1 MKRFHQH
8 RIDAQTREQF
18 AETHLKAAD
27 FIPALFVTENTNEL
41 ERIAGLDGT
50 WHVGLNRL
58 AEALQPWMVLGL
70 DKVLLFGVPHEA
82 AKTPDGQAAWDGDP
96 IVSQAIRRIKAEF
109 PRLVIFTDVCLCA
122 YTSHGHCG
130 IIRGQNGQIDNDAT
144 LPGLAAM
151 ALAHARSGADW
162 VAPSAMMDGQVAAI
176 RETLDRNGF
185 GPDRTRVLGYSAKF
199 ASGFYGPFR
208 GAAASAPDFGDRKSY
223 QMDPRNG
230 REAME
235 EIQAD
240 LDEGAAAVMV
250 KPALNYL
257 DVLARARDGWPQVTL
272 AAYHTSGEFMSL
284 KAAAAAGVLEYPR
297 ALSEQLH
304 AIKRAGADWII
315 GYAAQEYLESLIPR
329 S

>member
-1 MKRFHQH
+1 MERFHQH

-18 AETHLKAAD
+18 AETRLEPSN
-27 FIPALFVTENTNEL
+27 FIPALFVTEIPNQL
-41 ERIAGLDGT
+41 ERISGLDGT
-50 WHVGLNRL
+50 WHAGLDRL
-58 AEALQPWMVLGL
+58 GDAIRPWLVLGL
-70 DKVLLFGVPHEA
+70 DKILLFGVPNEA
-82 AKTPDGQAAWDGDP
+82 AKTSDGRAAWARDP
-96 IVSQAIRRIKAEF
+96 IVSQAIRRLKAEF
-109 PRLVIFTDVCLCA
+109 PTLTIFTDVCLCA
-122 YTSHGHCG
+122 YTTHGHCG
-130 IIRGQNGQIDNDAT
+130 IIQDRSGHIDNDAT

-151 ALAHARSGADW
+151 ALSHAKAGADW

-176 RETLDRNGF
+176 RAELDQNGF
-185 GPDRTRVLGYSAKF
+185 GPDQTQVLGYSAKF
-199 ASGFYGPFR
+199 ASAFYGPFR

-230 REAME
+230 REALA

-257 DVLARARDGWPQVTL
+257 DVIARAHDLWPNTTL
-272 AAYHTSGEFMSL
+272 AAYHTSGEYMTL
-284 KAAAAAGVLEYPR
+284 KAAAAAGVVEYQR

-315 GYAAQEYLESLIPR
+315 SYAAEEYLTGKVAVS
-329 S
+329 